1 MPCPP
6 SDPNAIKMSIYDIKD
21 TKMLLPPKVE
31 LHDFMESISKNKS
44 SIDPKQL
51 KRFEEWTV
59 EFGQDA

>member
-44 SIDPKQL
+44 SIDPK
-51 KRFEEWTV
+51 
-59 EFGQDA
+59 